1 MGDRERAGSVSSWE
15 GGGEMGREVAESGQ
29 GPTQNCATHTWA
41 SGGGNLSL
49 PHTCLGAF
57 SFFFFFGHAMQAGGI
72 LVPQPSMEPT
82 TFVK

>member
-41 SGGGNLSL
+41 SGGGNLVFPTL
-49 PHTCLGAF
+49 VWVP
-57 SFFFFFGHAMQAGGI
+57 FFFFWPCRASRRDLSSPTKYGTHT
-72 LVPQPSMEPT
+72 LV
-82 TFVK
+82 K